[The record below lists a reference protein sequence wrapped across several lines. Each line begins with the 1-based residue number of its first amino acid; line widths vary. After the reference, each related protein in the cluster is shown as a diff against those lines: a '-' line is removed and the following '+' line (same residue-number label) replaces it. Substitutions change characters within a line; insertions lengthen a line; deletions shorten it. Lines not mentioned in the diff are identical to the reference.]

1 MYLSK
6 YGRKMNGRKKEGDT
20 GDKSRIF
27 GLHTPPG
34 KEKETMGNGLYDKV
48 LFLTSA
54 QRTWHP
60 QLTDKCT
67 IHAINFF

>member
-34 KEKETMGNGLYDKV
+34 KEKETMGNGLYNEV
-48 LFLTSA
+48 SFLINA
-54 QRTWHP
+54 QKT
-60 QLTDKCT
+60 
-67 IHAINFF
+67 

>member
-27 GLHTPPG
+27 DLHTPPG
-34 KEKETMGNGLYDKV
+34 KEKETLGNGLYDEV
-48 LFLTSA
+48 SFLINA
-54 QRTWHP
+54 QKT
-60 QLTDKCT
+60 
-67 IHAINFF
+67 